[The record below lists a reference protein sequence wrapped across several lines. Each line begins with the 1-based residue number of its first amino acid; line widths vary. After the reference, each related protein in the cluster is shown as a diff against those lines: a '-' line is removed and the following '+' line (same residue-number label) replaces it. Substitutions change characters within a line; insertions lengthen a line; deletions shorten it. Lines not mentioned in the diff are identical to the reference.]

1 MEKKKMVGAYST
13 YEEEKRSLQAF
24 GGGGGKM
31 RERDHLEDPGVD
43 GSIILRWIF
52 RT

>member
-24 GGGGGKM
+24 GGGGNM